1 MVWGNKAVV
10 LSENSYFV
18 IFLKLLWKGHT
29 TVITVSAWL
38 RTQIWVK
45 RVIYGRMFWGFL
57 ETPTP
62 QCKDILHKVRENCH
76 FLNHLPPLYPHVI
89 YKCFLSQFYKKVGPK
104 WSAKKWPLAMWSA
117 GLQTVGISGIPY
129 QKCSVS
135 ITMFCIQ
142 YLNPPL
148 IISCKNIWKD
158 CSVNLNIFFVV

>member
-1 MVWGNKAVV
+1 MKRPHNSDNCLSLTQDSNLSQASYLWSIYYVRMV
-10 LSENSYFV
+10 
-18 IFLKLLWKGHT
+18 
-29 TVITVSAWL
+29 
-38 RTQIWVK
+38 
-45 RVIYGRMFWGFL
+45 WGFL

-129 QKCSVS
+129 QKCSVT
-135 ITMFCIQ
+135 ITKFCIQ

-148 IISCKNIWKD
+148 DNQRFIKSMRGVRCNFEY
-158 CSVNLNIFFVV
+158 IFPVM